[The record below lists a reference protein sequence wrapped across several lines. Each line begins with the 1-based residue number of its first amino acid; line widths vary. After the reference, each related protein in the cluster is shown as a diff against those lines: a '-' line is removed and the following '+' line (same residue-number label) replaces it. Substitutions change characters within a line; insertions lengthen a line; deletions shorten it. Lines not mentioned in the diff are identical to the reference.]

1 MLAMLADL
9 REGDKVQY
17 GAKAS
22 ALGELIRSGERVPIG
37 FALSTE
43 FFMQFLAYNDF
54 SYQTGDY
61 IAYSPEI
68 RNVILGGSFSP
79 DMEEDLFKFF
89 NSIQSVELKYAVRSS
104 ALCEDSDNYSMAGM
118 FDSFI
123 KLNTFEE
130 VKTAIKKCYAS
141 LFTDKAIAYFIKQ
154 NLNFEE
160 LKMCIIIQQFIEGSY
175 SGVSFSVDTIDMDEE
190 VMHINAVKGLCEDYV
205 SGKVNSAFYK
215 ISKKSGEILEE
226 RLPRESSGMSKDLI
240 NKLYQCTL
248 IIEKNFGK
256 YQDIEWTMRNKDIY
270 ILQARPITTF
280 KEKNFEIIWSD
291 KNQDDYTWYREGDKP
306 VEPLINE
313 MNIILGAALNRGLY
327 NTGLEDLYTE
337 YCVQNGYCYY
347 RDKEMA
353 NQKKQEQSFLD
364 SLNKLHSKNQNIF
377 QDVVLPE
384 LLTLKEEL
392 DNYLIGEL
400 PPMEVVRFL
409 EKSIEYMEYLAENH
423 WSVTHGC
430 DYLEDFMKYC
440 REIHNDLSIEDLYDL
455 VFNIS
460 ILNKERGFYIDM
472 ADEVNSNPVL
482 NKMFKDCRYDEL
494 LYTRLKNVPESKR
507 LLKLIDDYIALY
519 GICNLECDIKSDYP
533 EPILMEAPYKVIGH
547 IHGFLKFNSNS
558 FKSSIESSLENK
570 KRIKS
575 VILGKLEEEDSQEFL
590 SKLELAKKAYLARDN
605 HHYYFERMTRSYLR
619 LAITEA
625 EKILLRNKQIQ
636 HKGDMYF
643 LTVNE
648 LKEGLIQGSDYNK
661 LINRRKELFNYQKKL
676 LAPSIIG
683 KVPVEKTDCKNQN
696 HELGIER
703 LREENIILKGLPGL
717 RKKVKGKVKVGLPVH
732 LNEDSIL
739 VLPFTRCG
747 ELEAIASHVI
757 GIVVEVGSPF
767 EHMGILA
774 RELNIPILYNVE
786 NAMSIFRDGDEVQL
800 DGFAGEVRLIKSNL

>member
-1 MLAMLADL
+1 MLSMLADL
-9 REGDKVQY
+9 RESDKVQY

-22 ALGELIRSGERVPIG
+22 ALGELIRSGEKVPIG
-37 FALSTE
+37 FALSSE
-43 FFMQFLAYNDF
+43 FFLGFLEYNNF
-54 SYQTGDY
+54 SYSAGDY
-61 IAYSPEI
+61 LTYNAE
-68 RNVILGGSFSP
+68 VCKAILKGSFSP
-79 DMEEDLFKFF
+79 DMEGDLVKFF
-89 NSIQSVELKYAVRSS
+89 NSIQSEELKYAVRSS

-118 FDSFI
+118 FASFT

-141 LFTDKAIAYFIKQ
+141 LFTDKVIAYFIKH

-160 LKMCIIIQQFIEGSY
+160 LKMSIIIQQFVEGSY

-190 VMHINAVKGLCEDYV
+190 VIHINAVKGLCEAYV
-205 SGKVNSAFYK
+205 SGKVNSDFYK

-226 RLPRESSGMSKDLI
+226 RLSRDSSGVSKDLI

-248 IIEKNFGK
+248 RVEKTFGK
-256 YQDIEWTMRNKDIY
+256 YQDIEWTMRNKDIH

-291 KNQDDYTWYREGDKP
+291 KNQGNYTWYREGDKP
-306 VEPLINE
+306 LEPLINE
-313 MNIILGAALNRGLY
+313 MNLILGAALNRGLY

-347 RDKEMA
+347 RGKEMA
-353 NQKKQEQSFLD
+353 NQKKQEKSFLD

-384 LLTLKEEL
+384 LLTLKDEL
-392 DNYLIGEL
+392 DNYLVGEL
-400 PPMEVVRFL
+400 TLVEVVRFL
-409 EKSIEYMEYLAENH
+409 DKSIEYMEYLAENH

-440 REIHNDLSIEDLYDL
+440 REIHNDLSVEDLYDL

-472 ADEVNSNPVL
+472 ADEVNSNSVL
-482 NKMFKDCRYDEL
+482 NKMFKDCSYDEL
-494 LYTRLKNVPESKR
+494 LYARLKNTPESKK
-507 LLKLIDDYIALY
+507 LLKLIDDYMTLY
-519 GICNLECDIKSDYP
+519 GICNLECDINSDYP

-547 IHGFLKFNSNS
+547 IRGFLKFNSDS
-558 FKSSIESSLENK
+558 FKKSIESSLENK

-575 VILGKLEEEDSQEFL
+575 IMLSKLGEEDSQEFL
-590 SKLELAKKAYLARDN
+590 SKLELAEKAYLARDN

-625 EKILLRNKQIQ
+625 EKVLLRNKQIQ

-648 LKEGLIQGSDYNK
+648 LKEGLMHGSNYNK
-661 LINRRKELFNYQKKL
+661 LINGRKELFNYQKKL
-676 LAPSIIG
+676 LAPPIIG
-683 KVPVEKTDCKNQN
+683 KTPFEKADCKNQN
-696 HELGIER
+696 HEQGIEK
-703 LREENIILKGLPGL
+703 LREHNIILKGFPGL
-717 RKKVKGKVKVGLPVH
+717 RKKVKGKVKVGLPVY
-732 LNEDSIL
+732 LNEDNIL

-747 ELEAIASHVI
+747 ELEPIASHVI
-757 GIVVEVGSPF
+757 GIIVEVGSPF

-800 DGFAGEVRLIKSNL
+800 DGFTGEVKIIK